1 MSKAKTAAIPESI
14 LKTAKFLQIV
24 SPYLATRFGIKLFST
39 PVKFK
44 TPKREGG
51 FLKKSEVFRVE
62 VPQVTKTI
70 QVYKYGSGPRK
81 ALVVHGW
88 SGRGSQ
94 MHYIAENLGEDFTVF
109 AFDGPAHGKS
119 TGKTTNMSEFISS
132 IEVLSR
138 KFGPFEV
145 LIGHSIGGMA
155 VLNSVARGV
164 EVKSIITIGAADT
177 ISEIASD
184 FAQKVGLSPKYGPRL
199 KKYFDKKLNQDVDN
213 FSAHK
218 AAKSIEVQTL
228 VIHDEDDMEVS
239 VSCARNIRQNLRN
252 GKLLITQKLGHTSIL
267 RSREVVREIN
277 KFLNDEN

>member
-14 LKTAKFLQIV
+14 LKTSKFLQIV

-51 FLKKSEVFRVE
+51 FLKKSEILRVD
-62 VPQVTKTI
+62 VPQVSKTI

-81 ALVVHGW
+81 ALLVHGW

-218 AAKSIEVQTL
+218 AAKSIDVQTL

-239 VSCARNIRQNLRN
+239 VSCARNIRQNLSN
-252 GKLLITQKLGHTSIL
+252 GKLLITQKLGHTTIL
-267 RSREVVREIN
+267 RSREVAREIN

>member
-14 LKTAKFLQIV
+14 LKTSKVLQSV

-44 TPKREGG
+44 TPKRERS
-51 FLKKSEVFRVE
+51 FLKKSEILRVD
-62 VPQVTKTI
+62 VPQVSKTI
-70 QVYKYGSGPRK
+70 QVYKYGNGPRK
-81 ALVVHGW
+81 ALLVHGW

-94 MHYIAENLGEDFTVF
+94 MHYIAENLGKDFTVY
-109 AFDGPAHGKS
+109 AFDGPAHGES

-132 IEVLSR
+132 IEVLSNE
-138 KFGPFEV
+138 FGPFEV

-164 EVKSIITIGAADT
+164 EVKSLITIGAADT

-184 FAQKVGLSPKYGPRL
+184 FAKKVGLSAKYGPRL
-199 KKYFDKKLNQDVDN
+199 KKYFDKKLNQDVNN

-218 AAKSIEVQTL
+218 AAKSINVPTL

-239 VSCARNIRQNLRN
+239 VSCARNIRHYLSN
-252 GKLLITQKLGHTSIL
+252 GTLLITQNLGHTTIL
-267 RSREVVREIN
+267 RNREVTREIN
-277 KFLNDEN
+277 KFLNNEN

>member
-1 MSKAKTAAIPESI
+1 MSKAKTAAIPKSI
-14 LKTAKFLQIV
+14 LKTSKVLQIV

-44 TPKREGG
+44 TPKRERS
-51 FLKKSEVFRVE
+51 FLKKSEVLRVE
-62 VPQVTKTI
+62 VLQISKTI

-81 ALVVHGW
+81 ALLVHGW

-132 IEVLSR
+132 IEVLSH
-138 KFGPFEV
+138 KFGPFEA

-155 VLNSVARGV
+155 VLNAVARGV
-164 EVKSIITIGAADT
+164 EAKSIITIGAADT

-184 FAQKVGLSPKYGPRL
+184 FAKKVGLSPKYGPRL
-199 KKYFDKKLNQDVDN
+199 KKYFDKKLHQDVNN

-218 AAKSIEVQTL
+218 AANSIDIKTL
-228 VIHDEDDMEVS
+228 VIHDQDDTEVS
-239 VSCARNIRQNLRN
+239 VSCARNIRQHLKD
-252 GKLLITQKLGHTSIL
+252 GQLLITHNLGHTTIL
-267 RSREVVREIN
+267 RNREVVHEIN

>member
-1 MSKAKTAAIPESI
+1 MSKAKPAAIPESI
-14 LKTAKFLQIV
+14 LKTSKLLQLV

-44 TPKREGG
+44 TPNRERS
-51 FLKKSEVFRVE
+51 FLKKAEILRVD
-62 VPQVTKTI
+62 VPQVSKTV

-81 ALVVHGW
+81 ALLVHGW

-132 IEVLSR
+132 IEVLSD

-164 EVKSIITIGAADT
+164 ETKSIITIGAADT

-184 FAQKVGLSPKYGPRL
+184 FAKKVGLSPKYGPRL

-213 FSAHK
+213 FSAHR
-218 AAKSIEVQTL
+218 AAKSIDIKAL

-239 VSCARNIRQNLRN
+239 VSCARNIRQNLSK
-252 GKLLITQKLGHTSIL
+252 GTLLITQKLGHTTIL
-267 RSREVVREIN
+267 RNREVALEIN

>member
-1 MSKAKTAAIPESI
+1 
-14 LKTAKFLQIV
+14 
-24 SPYLATRFGIKLFST
+24 
-39 PVKFK
+39 
-44 TPKREGG
+44 
-51 FLKKSEVFRVE
+51 
-62 VPQVTKTI
+62 
-70 QVYKYGSGPRK
+70 
-81 ALVVHGW
+81 
-88 SGRGSQ
+88 
-94 MHYIAENLGEDFTVF
+94 
-109 AFDGPAHGKS
+109 
-119 TGKTTNMSEFISS
+119 
-132 IEVLSR
+132 
-138 KFGPFEV
+138 
-145 LIGHSIGGMA
+145 MA

-218 AAKSIEVQTL
+218 AAKSIGAQTL

-239 VSCARNIRQNLRN
+239 VSCARNIRQNLSN
-252 GKLLITQKLGHTSIL
+252 GKLLITQKLGHTTIL

>member
-14 LKTAKFLQIV
+14 LKTSKFLQKV

-51 FLKKSEVFRVE
+51 FLKKSEILRVDI
-62 VPQVTKTI
+62 PQVSKTV

-81 ALVVHGW
+81 ALLVHGW

-94 MHYIAENLGEDFTVF
+94 MHYIAENLGEGFTVY

-132 IEVLSR
+132 IEVLS
-138 KFGPFEV
+138 KEYGPFEV

-218 AAKSIEVQTL
+218 AAKSIGAQTL

-239 VSCARNIRQNLRN
+239 VSCARNIRQNLSN
-252 GKLLITQKLGHTSIL
+252 GKLLITQKLGHTTIL